1 MKTKERPNHFAKKKG
16 VILGECCRC
25 KRTVIFE
32 KMYIAYNGPYRWN
45 FCTECI
51 HSIEEAKE
59 ASLIKRPTFS
69 PVKKVFNN

>member
-1 MKTKERPNHFAKKKG
+1 MKIKPRETHYAKKKT

-25 KRTVIFE
+25 KSTIIFE
-32 KMYIAYNGPYRWN
+32 KMYIAHNGPYIWK

-59 ASLIKRPTFS
+59 ASLLKRPTFE
-69 PVKKVFNN
+69 PVR